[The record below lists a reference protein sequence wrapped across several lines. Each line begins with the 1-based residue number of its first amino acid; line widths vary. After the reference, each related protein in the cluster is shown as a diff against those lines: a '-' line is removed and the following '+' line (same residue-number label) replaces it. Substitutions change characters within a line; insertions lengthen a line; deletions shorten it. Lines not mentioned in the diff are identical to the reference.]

1 MGKRRWGVQ
10 IIWCVFWVKLGCWKG
25 GWIFGGKDLEEVNVL
40 EYGAFIVG
48 WKISDGQL
56 CVASSL

>member
-1 MGKRRWGVQ
+1 
-10 IIWCVFWVKLGCWKG
+10 
-25 GWIFGGKDLEEVNVL
+25 LEEVNVL